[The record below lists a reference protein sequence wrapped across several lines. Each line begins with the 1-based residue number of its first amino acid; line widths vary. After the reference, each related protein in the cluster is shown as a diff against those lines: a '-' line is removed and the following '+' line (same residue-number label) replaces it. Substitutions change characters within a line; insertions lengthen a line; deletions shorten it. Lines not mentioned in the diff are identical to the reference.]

1 MLVAA
6 LYNLGKTEEIKAF
19 IGDKINNEDMFGMV
33 LWFYA
38 SMELENGNTEKAKEL
53 FERGKNN
60 GARGEWIFG
69 VLRNKEAAAK
79 LTKSLES
86 LGSLGEAT
94 VDYEPTSND

>member
-38 SMELENGNTEKAKEL
+38 SMELENGNPEKGKEL
-53 FERGKNN
+53 FERGRNK
-60 GARGEWIFG
+60 GARGKWIFP
-69 VLRNKEAAAK
+69 VLGNKKAAEK
-79 LTKSLES
+79 LTKALEPLVSL
-86 LGSLGEAT
+86 
-94 VDYEPTSND
+94 D

>member
-53 FERGKNN
+53 FVRGRNN
-60 GARGEWIFG
+60 GARGKCIFP
-69 VLRNKEAAAK
+69 VLGNKEAAEK
-79 LTKSLES
+79 LTKALEP
-86 LGSLGEAT
+86 LGSL
-94 VDYEPTSND
+94 D